1 MTWQLKEKL
10 QKTLAEEQGAMVFPP
25 GSRQGFAL
33 VYPNTYH
40 VGMSNLGFQ
49 IIYQQVN
56 SRGDTACER
65 LFLPDRKT
73 EPEYIRTNTP
83 LMTIETQRPL
93 YGFSLIGFAL
103 TFEMDYFN
111 VVNIL
116 QLGKVPV
123 LAADRGEKDPL
134 VIAGGP
140 CATFNPEPLADLFDV
155 FIIGEGEE
163 IIHEILDVYYQAR
176 DNNISRQELLFKIAQ
191 IPGAYVPCFYQV
203 EYKED
208 GTIKKVSCPEGVP
221 QHVQRRWIQE
231 LDQYE
236 AQTVIVTPNTEF
248 KDMFLIE
255 VARGCGRHCR
265 FCMAGYCYRNPRVRS
280 LKTLEAAVVKAK
292 EYRNKVGL
300 MGAAISDYPE
310 IDSLCNI
317 ILEQGMHMSV
327 ASLRADT
334 LTLDLVNALAV
345 RMERFI
351 LNYGTSGQWYGTF
364 THFSALAIKHGI
376 SSRFG
381 GISKPPFHSL
391 NVALHTGDCDESVI
405 INRQLFCQGI
415 GINSEH
421 IVTAQQ
427 LHTDHIAVVT
437 KEAKGRGAG
446 SYEDAIPNTD
456 ALITNV
462 PGVPLM
468 LFFADCV
475 PVLIADPVQRAIG
488 AVHAGWRGTVEKI
501 AQKTILSMQSN
512 FGTKPEDCLVGIA
525 PSIGPCCYVVD
536 EIVINKLKKQFNNW
550 EELIKEANEK
560 GKWYFDLW
568 KANIH
573 QLEEIGAKGS
583 NLVTSG
589 VCTACNH
596 ELFFSYRKENGATGR
611 IGAVIVL

>member
-111 VVNIL
+111 VVSIL

-123 LAADRGEKDPL
+123 LAADRGEGDPL

-140 CATFNPEPLADLFDV
+140 CATFNPEPLANLFDV

-176 DNNISRQELLFKIAQ
+176 DNNISRQEILFQIAQ

-203 EYKED
+203 EYKAD
-208 GTIKKVSCPEGVP
+208 GTIKKVSCSEGVP

-236 AQTVIVTPNTEF
+236 AQTVVVTPNTEF

-292 EYRNKVGL
+292 EYRSKVGL

-345 RMERFI
+345 SKHRTI
-351 LNYGTSGQWYGTF
+351 T
-364 THFSALAIKHGI
+364 LA
-376 SSRFG
+376 
-381 GISKPPFHSL
+381 P
-391 NVALHTGDCDESVI
+391 
-405 INRQLFCQGI
+405 
-415 GINSEH
+415 
-421 IVTAQQ
+421 
-427 LHTDHIAVVT
+427 
-437 KEAKGRGAG
+437 EAA
-446 SYEDAIPNTD
+446 
-456 ALITNV
+456 
-462 PGVPLM
+462 
-468 LFFADCV
+468 
-475 PVLIADPVQRAIG
+475 
-488 AVHAGWRGTVEKI
+488 
-501 AQKTILSMQSN
+501 
-512 FGTKPEDCLVGIA
+512 
-525 PSIGPCCYVVD
+525 SIRLRK
-536 EIVINKLKKQFNNW
+536 VINKTITDEHLFNSIKMAVNAGIPHIRLYIMIGLPYEEDEDIEEIVTMAINIKAYMESLGSRGRLTLSVNPFIPKPFTPFQWMPMTQISVVEKRLKYISSSLRQQRGI
-550 EELIKEANEK
+550 EVLVESPKEAYIQGVLARGDRRLSAVLLDAHEK
-560 GKWYFDLW
+560 GGSKGFKQAMKKNMLREEDYLYRQREPESEIFPW
-568 KANIH
+568 KVLDMGLDSLYLERE
-573 QLEEIGAKGS
+573 LEEAKKEEFTAPCAQG
-583 NLVTSG
+583 
-589 VCTACNH
+589 CTRCGICKKADR
-596 ELFFSYRKENGATGR
+596 S
-611 IGAVIVL
+611 V

>member
-25 GSRQGFAL
+25 GSRRGFAL

-111 VVNIL
+111 VVSIL

-176 DNNISRQELLFKIAQ
+176 DNNISRQEILFQIAQ

-203 EYKED
+203 EYKAD
-208 GTIKKVSCPEGVP
+208 GTIKKVSCSEGVP

-236 AQTVIVTPNTEF
+236 AQTVVVTPNTEF

-292 EYRNKVGL
+292 AYRSKVGL

-334 LTLDLVNALAV
+334 LTLDLVSALAV
-345 RMERFI
+345 SKHRTI
-351 LNYGTSGQWYGTF
+351 T
-364 THFSALAIKHGI
+364 LA
-376 SSRFG
+376 
-381 GISKPPFHSL
+381 P
-391 NVALHTGDCDESVI
+391 
-405 INRQLFCQGI
+405 
-415 GINSEH
+415 
-421 IVTAQQ
+421 
-427 LHTDHIAVVT
+427 
-437 KEAKGRGAG
+437 EAA
-446 SYEDAIPNTD
+446 
-456 ALITNV
+456 
-462 PGVPLM
+462 
-468 LFFADCV
+468 
-475 PVLIADPVQRAIG
+475 
-488 AVHAGWRGTVEKI
+488 
-501 AQKTILSMQSN
+501 
-512 FGTKPEDCLVGIA
+512 
-525 PSIGPCCYVVD
+525 SIRLRK
-536 EIVINKLKKQFNNW
+536 VINKTITDEHLFNSIKMAVNAGIPHIRLYIMIGLPY
-550 EELIKEANEK
+550 EEDEDIEEIVTMAITIKEYMESLGSRGRLTLSINPFIPKPFTPFQWMPMTQVSVVEKRLKYISSSLRQQRGIEVLVESPKEAYIQGVLARGDRRLSAVLLDAHEK
-560 GKWYFDLW
+560 GGSKGFKQAMKKNMLREEDYLYRQREPESEILPW
-568 KANIH
+568 KVLDMGLDSLYLERE
-573 QLEEIGAKGS
+573 LEEAKKEEFTAPCAQG
-583 NLVTSG
+583 
-589 VCTACNH
+589 CTRCGICKKADR
-596 ELFFSYRKENGATGR
+596 S
-611 IGAVIVL
+611 V

>member
-1 MTWQLKEKL
+1 LTWQLKEKL

-111 VVNIL
+111 VVSIL

-123 LAADRGEKDPL
+123 LAADRGEGDPL

-140 CATFNPEPLADLFDV
+140 CATFNPEPLANLFDV

-176 DNNISRQELLFKIAQ
+176 DNNISRQEILFQIAQ

-203 EYKED
+203 EYKAD
-208 GTIKKVSCPEGVP
+208 GTIKKVSCSEGVP

-236 AQTVIVTPNTEF
+236 AQTVVVTPNTEF

-292 EYRNKVGL
+292 EYRSKVGL

-345 RMERFI
+345 SKHRTI
-351 LNYGTSGQWYGTF
+351 T
-364 THFSALAIKHGI
+364 LA
-376 SSRFG
+376 
-381 GISKPPFHSL
+381 P
-391 NVALHTGDCDESVI
+391 
-405 INRQLFCQGI
+405 
-415 GINSEH
+415 
-421 IVTAQQ
+421 
-427 LHTDHIAVVT
+427 
-437 KEAKGRGAG
+437 EAA
-446 SYEDAIPNTD
+446 
-456 ALITNV
+456 
-462 PGVPLM
+462 
-468 LFFADCV
+468 
-475 PVLIADPVQRAIG
+475 
-488 AVHAGWRGTVEKI
+488 
-501 AQKTILSMQSN
+501 
-512 FGTKPEDCLVGIA
+512 
-525 PSIGPCCYVVD
+525 SIRLRK
-536 EIVINKLKKQFNNW
+536 VINKTITDEHLFNSIKMAVNAGIPHIRLYIMIGLPYEEDEDIEEIVTMAINIKAYMESLGSRGRLTLSVNPFIPKPFTPFQWMPMTQISVVEKRLKYISSSLRQQRGI
-550 EELIKEANEK
+550 EVLVESPKEAYIQGVLARGDRRLSAVLLDAHEK
-560 GKWYFDLW
+560 GGSKGFKQAMKKNMLREEDYLYRQREPESEIFPW
-568 KANIH
+568 KVLDMGLDSLYLERE
-573 QLEEIGAKGS
+573 LEEAKKEEFTAPCAQG
-583 NLVTSG
+583 
-589 VCTACNH
+589 CTRCGICKKADR
-596 ELFFSYRKENGATGR
+596 S
-611 IGAVIVL
+611 V

>member
-176 DNNISRQELLFKIAQ
+176 DNNISRQEILFQIAQ

-203 EYKED
+203 EYKAD
-208 GTIKKVSCPEGVP
+208 GTIKKMSCPEGVP

-292 EYRNKVGL
+292 EYRSKVGL

-345 RMERFI
+345 SKHRTI
-351 LNYGTSGQWYGTF
+351 T
-364 THFSALAIKHGI
+364 LA
-376 SSRFG
+376 
-381 GISKPPFHSL
+381 P
-391 NVALHTGDCDESVI
+391 
-405 INRQLFCQGI
+405 
-415 GINSEH
+415 
-421 IVTAQQ
+421 
-427 LHTDHIAVVT
+427 
-437 KEAKGRGAG
+437 EAA
-446 SYEDAIPNTD
+446 
-456 ALITNV
+456 
-462 PGVPLM
+462 
-468 LFFADCV
+468 
-475 PVLIADPVQRAIG
+475 
-488 AVHAGWRGTVEKI
+488 
-501 AQKTILSMQSN
+501 
-512 FGTKPEDCLVGIA
+512 
-525 PSIGPCCYVVD
+525 SIRLRK
-536 EIVINKLKKQFNNW
+536 VINKTITDEHLFNSIKMAVNAGIPHIRLYIMIGLPS
-550 EELIKEANEK
+550 EEEEDIEEIVTMAINIKEYMESLGSRGRLTLSVNPFIPKPFTPFQWMPMTQVSVVEKRLKYINSSLRQRRGIEVLVESPKEAYIQGVLARGDRRLSAVLLDAHEK
-560 GKWYFDLW
+560 GGSKGFKQAMKENMLREEDYLYRQREPESEILPW
-568 KANIH
+568 KVLDMGLDSLYLERE
-573 QLEEIGAKGS
+573 LEEAKKEEFTAPCAQG
-583 NLVTSG
+583 
-589 VCTACNH
+589 CTRCGIC
-596 ELFFSYRKENGATGR
+596 KKG
-611 IGAVIVL
+611 